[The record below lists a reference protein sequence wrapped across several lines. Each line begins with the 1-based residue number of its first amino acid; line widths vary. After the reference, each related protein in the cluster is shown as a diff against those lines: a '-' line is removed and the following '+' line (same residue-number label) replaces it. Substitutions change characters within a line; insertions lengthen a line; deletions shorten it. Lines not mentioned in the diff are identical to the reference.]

1 MRRPAA
7 FLLAAALLSAPVL
20 AAAPASA
27 DLAADLDL
35 ARRLNRAFVAV
46 AEQASQSVVIV
57 RVTARVSAGDG
68 EAEPNDLM
76 EFFQKEFRR
85 RLEEQGRPVPENF
98 GRRLSEQGSGVIIRP
113 DGYILTNR
121 HVVENAEEVQVELQ
135 DGRKFKAEVRGAD
148 PHSDI
153 AVLKVDA
160 TGLPAATLGDS
171 AKLRVGEFAIAIGAP
186 FQLDYSVTF
195 GHVSAKGRRVVA
207 DVEMMDQ
214 DFIQT
219 DASINPGNSGGPL
232 VDVEGRVIG
241 INTMIRGLN
250 TGIGFAV
257 PINLAREVADQLIAS
272 GRIVRSWL
280 GIGIENL
287 PNLEEDSRPGVP
299 VPEGVVVMGINP
311 GGPADGSELRRRDV
325 IISVDGA
332 PIRTVADLKSQ
343 IRGKPPGKPVALEVY
358 RGSEK
363 LTLNVAPGERP
374 AEMMASLR
382 RGSGRP
388 RPGPAPEAG
397 ADSEAEPGQELA
409 AKSAELGLLVR
420 PVPPALVESYG
431 LEENTGVLVARVRA
445 GSPAAARGLNPGE
458 VITRVNRR
466 TVRNVEEFE
475 AQLAAGDL
483 KRGIS
488 LTLVGEE
495 GRRFEVL
502 KAAE

>member
-1 MRRPAA
+1 
-7 FLLAAALLSAPVL
+7 
-20 AAAPASA
+20 SA
-27 DLAADLDL
+27 D
-35 ARRLNRAFVAV
+35 
-46 AEQASQSVVIV
+46 E
-57 RVTARVSAGDG
+57 DG
-68 EAEPNDLM
+68 EGEPGDMM
-76 EFFQKEFRR
+76 EFFRRELRR
-85 RLEEQGRPVPENF
+85 RMEEQGRPMPENF
-98 GRRLSEQGSGVIIRP
+98 GRPTEQGSGVIFRP

-121 HVVENAEEVQVELQ
+121 HVVENAAEVQVELQ

-171 AKLRVGEFAIAIGAP
+171 ARLRVGEFAIAIGAP

-195 GHVSAKGRRVVA
+195 GHVSAKGRRVVS
-207 DVEMMDQ
+207 DMEMMDQ

-257 PINLAREVADQLIAS
+257 PINLAREVADQIIAQ

-287 PNLEEDSRPGVP
+287 QNLDAADRPGTP

-311 GGPADGSELRRRDV
+311 GGPSDGSDLRRRDV
-325 IISVDGA
+325 IVSVDGA
-332 PIRTVADLKSQ
+332 PIRTVADLKAQ
-343 IRGKPPGKPVALEVY
+343 IRGKPPGQEVALGVF
-358 RGSEK
+358 RGAEQ
-363 LTLNVAPGERP
+363 LTLKVAPGERP

-382 RGSGRP
+382 RGGGRP
-388 RPGPAPEAG
+388 RPDPAPEVEA
-397 ADSEAEPGQELA
+397 EAEPGKELA

-420 PVPPALVESYG
+420 PVPPALVAGYG
-431 LEENTGVLVARVRA
+431 LEEDTGVLITRVRA
-445 GSPAAARGLNPGE
+445 GSPAAALGLQPGE
-458 VITRVNRR
+458 VVTRVNRR

-475 AQLAAGDL
+475 TQLAAGDL

-502 KAAE
+502 KAE